1 MDSFK
6 IQYASDL
13 HLDDESPPFEMIMD
27 PVAPNLALCG
37 DIGNPFS
44 KIYYNFLKWCKTHWT
59 GVFLI
64 AGNHEYFTK
73 DVTTT
78 MDNTEKRIQEICSEL
93 GIFFLQKGVYRDDT
107 HKLLIVGCTLW
118 SSPDIR
124 KWDRITD
131 GFIGDPGT
139 RGDYK
144 LINKYDEYT
153 NKSRK
158 LHPSDIIEINRDHV
172 AFLEKVLRR
181 AKLDEFRV
189 LVLTHHLPSSI
200 LVDPKHK
207 GNPLSSCYANNL
219 DYLLKEPVVAWIC
232 GHSHTGVSVRNNAG
246 TLCTMNPHGY
256 KSEVLTS
263 GYTRTALM
271 TIYRENIAIV
281 KRV

>member
-44 KIYYNFLKWCKTHWT
+44 KIYHNFLKWCKTHWT
-59 GVFLI
+59 SVFLI
-64 AGNHEYFTK
+64 AGNHEYFTN
-73 DVTTT
+73 DMTTT
-78 MDNTEKRIQEICSEL
+78 MDNTERRIHGICTEL

-107 HKLLIVGCTLW
+107 YKLLIVGCTLW

-124 KWDRITD
+124 KWDRIND

-172 AFLEKVLRR
+172 AFLEKVLKR
-181 AKLDEFRV
+181 AKLDGFRV

-200 LVDPKHK
+200 LVDAKHK